1 MTSKAKKILIITG
14 LIVCLIITLLANT
27 EASHRE
33 NETILKL
40 NSSTTRVFVNTG
52 TKWII
57 QTPYKLL
64 KPIP

>member
-1 MTSKAKKILIITG
+1 MTNKAKKILIITG
-14 LIVCLIITLLANT
+14 LIVCLIITILANT

-33 NETILKL
+33 NETLLKV
-40 NSSTTRVFVNTG
+40 NSSTTPVFVNTR

-57 QTPYKLL
+57 QTTYKLL